1 MCYVAPTAIV
11 TGDTRT
17 HTHTH
22 RVLFSFSISF
32 SIDDTA
38 ALLKQLELLAD
49 PDHCITIQNWDTQGS
64 VSTYRISNNF
74 ITNQ

>member
-11 TGDTRT
+11 TGD
-17 HTHTH
+17 THTH

-64 VSTYRISNNF
+64 VSTYRIF
-74 ITNQ
+74 Q